1 MTRFFLFLVLTII
14 FVKQNYAQDST
25 NVAVELG
32 DWRNAPS
39 SDHSFNYSQ
48 TKVDLSANLNGLPLE
63 FEENLHFIGYENTFS
78 SKFGKGL
85 FVGVGVHDLVG
96 NSLIIDFNK
105 YKFNALRAGLRFGY
119 KFLILNR
126 VVVEPA
132 GIIEY
137 ASFQIKDLTAA
148 SKLKNNT
155 LNLGFAFGLKVIPY
169 INITDEFAVYL
180 GASLGYL
187 AKVPNKEWFAS
198 RNFDSQVAAQPF
210 NWSGWNFGIKIGMIV
225 TEE

>member
-1 MTRFFLFLVLTII
+1 MARFFLFLVFTIN
-14 FVKQNYAQDST
+14 FVKQNYGQDST

-48 TKVDLSANLNGLPLE
+48 TKVDLNANLNGLALQFDE
-63 FEENLHFIGYENTFS
+63 SLHFIGYENTFS
-78 SKFGKGL
+78 SKFGKGI
-85 FVGVGVHDLVG
+85 FMGVGVHDLVG

-119 KFLILNR
+119 KILILNR
-126 VVVEPA
+126 IVLEPA

-137 ASFQIKDLTAA
+137 ASFQLKDITAD
-148 SKLKNNT
+148 SKLKNNS
-155 LNLGFAFGLKVIPY
+155 LNLGFTLGLKVIPY
-169 INITDEFAVYL
+169 INITDEFAIYL
-180 GASLGYL
+180 GASIGYL
-187 AKVPNKEWFAS
+187 AKVPNKEWFGS
-198 RNFDSQVAAQPF
+198 RNFDSHVSAQPF

-225 TEE
+225 PE